1 MKDLGQLSVIN
12 IPLQC
17 LVMAMSSIKKC
28 VLGLNTKV
36 KLIEANHIQKFS
48 VKAITK
54 YFSIVNTQIYET
66 LKRKSS
72 NVLVQVVQ
80 QKQNCELEIKTI
92 MKLW

>member
-1 MKDLGQLSVIN
+1 MGLQVGFYRKSQFLSK
-12 IPLQC
+12 QT
-17 LVMAMSSIKKC
+17 MSSTTKKC

-36 KLIEANHIQKFS
+36 KLIEANDIQKFS

-54 YFSIVNTQIYET
+54 YFNIVKTEIYKT

-80 QKQNCELEIKTI
+80 ENCELEIKTI